1 MIVGDARGRAFYF
14 FHQTVEII
22 ARGRDADH
30 ADGGAVPELSR
41 IEFGDR
47 NVEASAQAVFQAP
60 DDLASI
66 FDRLCGFDV
75 KFEGEKS
82 DGHEMKVASG
92 QWVANHRPPA
102 TDD

>member
-1 MIVGDARGRAFYF
+1 VIVGDARGRAFYF

-22 ARGRDADH
+22 ARGRDADN
-30 ADGGAVPELSR
+30 ADRGAVPELGR

-47 NVEASAQAVFQAP
+47 NVEARAQAVFQAP

-66 FDRLCGFDV
+66 FNRLRGFDV

-82 DGHEMKVASG
+82 DGHEVKVASG